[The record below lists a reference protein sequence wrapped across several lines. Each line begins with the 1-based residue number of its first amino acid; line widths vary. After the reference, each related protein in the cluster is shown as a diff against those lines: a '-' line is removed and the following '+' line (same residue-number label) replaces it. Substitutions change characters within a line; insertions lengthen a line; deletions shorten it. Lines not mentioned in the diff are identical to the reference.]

1 MTAADASARPRPRR
15 VRPYPLDELP
25 RLLRAQ
31 VELGRVLWRHLWALV
46 DAAAISTTS
55 GRAALQAALGGPLV
69 VAPQEPYL
77 AQSEQLPGLLRGAR
91 LIELSLLTPGQQ
103 RAVLA
108 IDDRLCQ
115 QLGLRSDDRLLELV
129 TRMLHGAP
137 VRVMSLAADEASA
150 LRSDEALRSLLVL
163 DLAVQAPAGGWA
175 RLLFSAK
182 LRLGVAPPPSS
193 LALRRS
199 LGRLARLDGVKVP
212 LAIEAGYGFLHAR
225 EILGLR
231 PLDIVLLDHFGP
243 KPVTGGP
250 VWLRVSGT
258 GGVFPGHLDGAGVT
272 VLGSFHLRAHA
283 MAEQAEGDTAA
294 NPGSAGLDG
303 SPLTQ
308 TPTSEALLRELPV
321 QLTCEIGRVTLSAR
335 EVLELRPGAVV
346 PVGRPLAG
354 PVDLTAGG
362 RIIARGELVDVEG
375 EIGVRVTEVTD

>member
-1 MTAADASARPRPRR
+1 MTSRPRR

-25 RLLRAQ
+25 RLLRSQ
-31 VELGRVLWRHLWALV
+31 VELGRVLWRHVWAIV
-46 DAAAISTTS
+46 DAAAVSTPG
-55 GRAALQAALGGPLV
+55 GRKALEATLGGPL
-69 VAPQEPYL
+69 ALTPQEPYL
-77 AQSEQLPGLLRGAR
+77 ATSERLPMLLRGAR
-91 LIELSLLTPGQQ
+91 LIELSLLLPGQP

-108 IDDRLCQ
+108 IDDQLCQ
-115 QLGLRSDDRLLELV
+115 QLGLRGDDRVVDLV

-137 VRVMSLAADEASA
+137 VRVSALPADEASA

-163 DLAVQAPAGGWA
+163 DLGVQARGTGGWA
-175 RLLFSAK
+175 RIIFSAK

-193 LALRRS
+193 QVLRRS
-199 LGRLARLDGVKVP
+199 LGRMGRLDGVQVP
-212 LAIEAGYGFLHAR
+212 VAIEAGYGFLHAR
-225 EILGLR
+225 EVLGLK

-283 MAEQAEGDTAA
+283 MADQAEGETSAA
-294 NPGSAGLDG
+294 TDG
-303 SPLTQ
+303 SH
-308 TPTSEALLRELPV
+308 PTSEALLRELPV
-321 QLTCEIGRVTLSAR
+321 QITCEIGRVTLSAR

-362 RIIARGELVDVEG
+362 RIVARGELVDVEG
-375 EIGVRVTEVTD
+375 EIGVRVTEVAD

>member
-1 MTAADASARPRPRR
+1 MTTADASARPRPRR

-46 DAAAISTTS
+46 DAAAISTTG
-55 GRAALQAALGGPLV
+55 GRAALEAALGGPL
-69 VAPQEPYL
+69 ALTAQEPYL
-77 AQSEQLPGLLRGAR
+77 SQAEQLPTLLRGAR
-91 LIELSLLTPGQQ
+91 LIELALLTPGQQ

-115 QLGLRSDDRLLELV
+115 QLGLRSDDRLLDLV

-137 VRVMSLAADEASA
+137 VRVTSLTADDASA
-150 LRSDEALRSLLVL
+150 LRSDEALRSLLIL
-163 DLAVQAPAGGWA
+163 DLSVQARGVGGWA

-193 LALRRS
+193 QAVRRS
-199 LGRLARLDGVKVP
+199 LGRLARLDGVEVP

-225 EILGLR
+225 EVLSLR

-250 VWLRVSGT
+250 VWLRVTGT

-283 MAEQAEGDTAA
+283 MAEQAEGETAA
-294 NPGSAGLDG
+294 NSGTAAPDG
-303 SPLTQ
+303 SPP
-308 TPTSEALLRELPV
+308 PTSEALLRELPV
-321 QLTCEIGRVTLSAR
+321 QITCEIGRVTLSAR

-362 RIIARGELVDVEG
+362 RIVARGELVDVEG
-375 EIGVRVTEVTD
+375 EIGVRVTEVAD